1 MLTAQEFNPQA
12 LQVFC
17 QNIGCGTEKLNT
29 MKRISVAE
37 RRHRRMMYAGSH
49 TLGYLDLLFGSIFR
63 EYDFPESGTYHF
75 YSCPVCGTETI
86 YLEKRGVIK
95 RVYCGQ
101 LAMNA

>member
-1 MLTAQEFNPQA
+1 MMTVQEFNPQT
-12 LQVFC
+12 LQVYC
-17 QNIGCGTEKLNT
+17 PNISCGTEKLNT

-37 RRHRRMMYAGSH
+37 RRHRRLMYAGSH
-49 TLGYLDLLFGSIFR
+49 TIGYLDLLLGVFR

-75 YSCPVCGTETI
+75 YSCPVCGSETI
-86 YLEKRGVIK
+86 YLEKRGVLK